1 MNRSDLLDI
10 ISELLETDRL
20 AEEKL
25 ENARAERMRL
35 LEECERQLDEIREQS
50 EREIEEYRNKKLS
63 DSQNDTSER
72 EVKLK
77 EDEKAK
83 IAAFEELYEKC
94 HEQWEQEIIRSVT
107 GI

>member
-1 MNRSDLLDI
+1 MDI

-25 ENARAERMRL
+25 ENARAERIRL
-35 LEECERQLDEIREQS
+35 LEECEKKLAEIREQA
-50 EREIEEYRNKKLS
+50 EREIEEYKNKKLS

-83 IAAFEELYEKC
+83 IAAFEELYEKRR
-94 HEQWEQEIIRSVT
+94 EQWEQEIIRSVT
-107 GI
+107 GV